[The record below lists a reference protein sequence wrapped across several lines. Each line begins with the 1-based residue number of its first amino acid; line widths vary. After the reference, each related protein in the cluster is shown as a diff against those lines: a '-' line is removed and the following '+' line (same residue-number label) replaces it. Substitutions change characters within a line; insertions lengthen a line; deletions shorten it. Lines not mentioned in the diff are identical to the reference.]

1 MVDEEAE
8 DKKKLLY
15 EDCSVWA
22 QELDSCQAEEES
34 HGWFYSPS
42 DMHKNEL
49 TKTIMVQCAGRTE
62 ERKTNVEA
70 FENIQVVHGAMMRK
84 QKSYIQFE
92 RRIQRT

>member
-1 MVDEEAE
+1 
-8 DKKKLLY
+8 
-15 EDCSVWA
+15 
-22 QELDSCQAEEES
+22 
-34 HGWFYSPS
+34 
-42 DMHKNEL
+42 MHKNEL